1 MPPSLRVLQ
10 TPAQHLR
17 FRLVSDRDVL
27 PEALTSVVSV
37 ESLLVLAAYAV
48 LGGLYL
54 LVVPL
59 VLFFWMNKRW
69 HQMGKVE
76 RLGIYGMVFLFFPG
90 MIVFAP
96 FLNLRLQGQG
106 EV

>member
-1 MPPSLRVLQ
+1 M
-10 TPAQHLR
+10 
-17 FRLVSDRDVL
+17 L
-27 PEALTSVVSV
+27 PEALTNMAST
-37 ESLLVLAAYAV
+37 ETLLVLAAYAL

-54 LVVPL
+54 VVVPL
-59 VLFFWMNKRW
+59 ALYFWMNKRW
-69 HQMGKVE
+69 HRMGKVE

-96 FLNLRLQGQG
+96 FLNFRLQGQG

>member
-1 MPPSLRVLQ
+1 MDPQSLLNLIPQ
-10 TPAQHLR
+10 ET
-17 FRLVSDRDVL
+17 
-27 PEALTSVVSV
+27 
-37 ESLLVLAAYAV
+37 LLVLLAYGL

-54 LVVPL
+54 VVVPL
-59 VLFFWMNKRW
+59 ALYAWMNKRW
-69 HQMGKVE
+69 HRMGKVE

-96 FLNLRLQGQG
+96 FLNFRLSGQG

>member
-1 MPPSLRVLQ
+1 MPE
-10 TPAQHLR
+10 T
-17 FRLVSDRDVL
+17 
-27 PEALTSVVSV
+27 LTNMAST
-37 ESLLVLAAYAV
+37 ETLLVLAAYAL

-54 LVVPL
+54 VVVPL
-59 VLFFWMNKRW
+59 ALYFWMNKRW
-69 HQMGKVE
+69 HRMGKVE

-96 FLNLRLQGQG
+96 FLNFRLQGQG